1 MQTIGQIIATNR
13 KKQGMTQAQLSAELE
28 KFGVRSGFKSISNW
42 EKDVSSPPIETF
54 LAICRILGIRDVLAA
69 YYGINPLSPE
79 SALNEEGM
87 QKVQEYVKVL
97 LLSHLY
103 DKPKSEI
110 ISLPPRQI
118 KLFRIM
124 ASAGTGNFLDGEDYE
139 WIEAESN
146 VPDTADFG
154 VQLSGDSMEPRF
166 VNRQIVWVHRQE
178 TLEFGEIGIFYLN
191 GNAYCKKYIADSDGI
206 SLFSLNPKYAPIH
219 VDPSDSFKIFGKVI

>member
-54 LAICRILGIRDVLAA
+54 FAICRILGIRDVLAA
-69 YYGINPLSPE
+69 YYGINPLNPE
-79 SALNEEGM
+79 SALNEEGI

-103 DKPKSEI
+103 DKPQSKI

-139 WIEAESN
+139 WIDAESN

-178 TLEFGEIGIFYLN
+178 TL
-191 GNAYCKKYIADSDGI
+191 
-206 SLFSLNPKYAPIH
+206 
-219 VDPSDSFKIFGKVI
+219 